1 MNNTSISILT
11 SSTPFIDKIKEKS
24 IPIMQN
30 NSFMYTIVI
39 PVCAELR
46 ACNFLEK
53 FAEETKATV
62 SMYVFYQD
70 PGTGESRDYW
80 MIYAEGE
87 AFQKVKEVEDEK
99 TRIKSLA
106 IRRWNH
112 GIQIPEEDKQAVLDY
127 ITSHPKTFKV
137 RKAKEE

>member
-11 SSTPFIDKIKEKS
+11 SSTPFIDKIKEEG
-24 IPIMQN
+24 IPMMQN

-39 PVCAELR
+39 PVYSELR
-46 ACNFLEK
+46 ACNILQK
-53 FAEETKATV
+53 FAEEMKVTV

-80 MIYAEGE
+80 MIYVEGE

-112 GIQIPEEDKQAVLDY
+112 GIQIPEKDKQAVLDY

>member
-11 SSTPFIDKIKEKS
+11 SNKPFIDKIKEEG

-39 PVCAELR
+39 PVCSELR
-46 ACNFLEK
+46 ACNILQK
-53 FAEETKATV
+53 FAEEMKVTA
-62 SMYVFYQD
+62 SMYVFCQD

-80 MIYAEGE
+80 MIYVEGE
-87 AFQKVKEVEDEK
+87 AFQKVEEVEHEK
-99 TRIKSLA
+99 TRIKILA
-106 IRRWNH
+106 LRCWFH
-112 GIQIPEEDKQAVLDY
+112 GVLPPEKDKQAVLDY

-137 RKAKEE
+137 KKHKNE